1 MRQSGLWAAVA
12 CAAAATPLAGQR
24 IWKDQLYPYVYAS
37 SVDGFWG
44 AAHFSEYSPIGF
56 AEQPEPNRAALDVDA
71 GASTQGSYFAI
82 VDAQAPAYWEG
93 WRFALTL
100 TASRDNRLGYYGVG
114 NGTVYATDS
123 ITATAPY
130 FYRVSRSHQSV
141 RATVQRRIIGPLRL
155 LAGASLDHTSF
166 RALPGGSAFAR
177 DLAANTIDS
186 TRVPFTDRTA
196 RVGIVVDARDNE
208 IDPHSG
214 ALVEG
219 LVAAGRGYTRTT
231 ASAKLYLH
239 PFERL
244 VLAGRL
250 AGETMTG
257 RPPLAAE
264 LVMETSEQPFVAV
277 GGYRSL
283 RGYYDARFVGPGKL
297 LGGLEARYGLLWAP
311 TLFELNLVGFY
322 DAGRVFAPGE
332 RVTVGTAGL
341 HASGGVEIV
350 ARILRNGI
358 LALGYGRGSEGGQV
372 FFGTT
377 WSY

>member
-1 MRQSGLWAAVA
+1 MVGCAV
-12 CAAAATPLAGQR
+12 AATPLAGQR
-24 IWKDQLYPYVYAS
+24 IWKDQLYPYVYVS
-37 SVDGFWG
+37 SADGFWG

-56 AEQPEPNRAALDVDA
+56 VEQPEANRAALNVDA

-82 VDAQAPAYWEG
+82 VDAQAPAYWAG
-93 WRFALTL
+93 WRFDVTL
-100 TASRDNRLGYYGVG
+100 SAGRENRLGYYGLG
-114 NGTVYATDS
+114 NRTTFAAESV
-123 ITATAPY
+123 TATAPY
-130 FYRVSRSHQSV
+130 FYQVSRSHQSV
-141 RATVQRRIIGPLRL
+141 RATVQRKIIGPLRL
-155 LAGASLDHTSF
+155 LAGASLDHTAF
-166 RALPGGSAFAR
+166 RALPGSTVYAR
-177 DLAANTIDS
+177 DFAANAIDS
-186 TRVPFTDRTA
+186 TRGSFTDRTA

-208 IDPHSG
+208 IEPHSG

-219 LVAAGRGYTRTT
+219 LVAQGRGYTRTT
-231 ASAKLYLH
+231 AAAKIYLH

-244 VLAGRL
+244 VFAGRL

-264 LVMETSEQPFVAV
+264 LVMETSEQPFVAM

-322 DAGRVFAPGE
+322 DAGRVFGPGE
-332 RVTVGTAGL
+332 RVTVSTAGL
-341 HASGGVEIV
+341 HSSGGVEVV

-358 LALGYGRGSEGGQV
+358 LALGYGRGSEGGQL
-372 FFGTT
+372 FFGST

>member
-1 MRQSGLWAAVA
+1 M
-12 CAAAATPLAGQR
+12 
-24 IWKDQLYPYVYAS
+24 
-37 SVDGFWG
+37 
-44 AAHFSEYSPIGF
+44 AAHFSEYSPLGF
-56 AEQPEPNRAALDVDA
+56 AEQPEPNRAALNVDA
-71 GASTQGSYFAI
+71 GASTLGSYTASI
-82 VDAQAPAYWEG
+82 DAQAPAYWAG

-100 TASRDNRLGYYGVG
+100 AAGRENRLGYYGVG
-114 NGTVYATDS
+114 NR
-123 ITATAPY
+123 TAFAPESVTSTAPY
-130 FYRVSRSHQSV
+130 FYQVSRSHQSV
-141 RATVQRRIIGPLRL
+141 RATVQRKIVGPLRL
-155 LAGASLDHTSF
+155 LAGASLEHTDF

-196 RVGIVVDARDNE
+196 RAGIVIDARDNE
-208 IDPHSG
+208 IDPHAG
-214 ALVEG
+214 VLAEG
-219 LVAAGRGYTRTT
+219 LVSAGRGYTRTT
-231 ASAKLYLH
+231 LSARLYLH

-244 VLAGRL
+244 IVAGRL

-322 DAGRVFAPGE
+322 DAGRVFGPGE
-332 RVTVGTAGL
+332 RVTVSTAGL
-341 HASGGVEIV
+341 HASGGVEVV
-350 ARILRNGI
+350 ARLLRNGI
-358 LALGYGRGSEGGQV
+358 IGIGYGHGSDGGQLL
-372 FFGTT
+372 FGTT